1 VNNTSAMSASRLWAA
16 YLGEVRFEF
25 LKSLRTPAFAV
36 PTLFFPIMFY
46 VLFGILLGSL
56 RGNSN
61 MAIYTFATYG
71 VFGAMGPGLFG
82 FGVSLA
88 IEREQGLLTLKQA
101 LPSPPGTY
109 LLARAAMAML
119 FVAIISLLLIVLA
132 VTLGKVALTFSQGAL
147 LFVIDVLGALPF
159 CAIGMYVGSLVS
171 GQASPAIVNLIFL
184 PMAFL
189 SGLWLPLQFMPTML
203 QEMAALWPSYHL
215 AQLALDVVG
224 AQTNGTTGAHIAA
237 LGGVTVL
244 CFWLAMRRMYRG
256 GLRLFGAARGGPA
269 FPLRRAATASIV
281 WVSIALIIAG
291 IMGGKVTSKPA
302 ADTAATSTATST
314 DTADAKAPESPAGV
328 AAPADGSIAGFDAG
342 SANAAYGTGWSA
354 SSDEVVGGASTAA
367 IRVVDG
373 GAEDTHGALEIT
385 GTIRPGFQWPFAGA
399 IFMPNGPPM
408 QGMMD
413 YSKFKTLRL
422 FVRGDGKKY
431 VVTFFSTA
439 NQSSIPSSF
448 PFETGPE
455 WREVRVPLADFVED
469 LKRVRG
475 IMLGANGPEGEFRLQ
490 VDNVR
495 LE

>member
-1 VNNTSAMSASRLWAA
+1 VNNTSTMSASRLWAA
-16 YLGEVRFEF
+16 YLGEIRFEF

-56 RGNSN
+56 RGNSD
-61 MAIYTFATYG
+61 MALYTFATYG

-101 LPSPPGTY
+101 LPSPPGAY

-119 FVAIISLLLIVLA
+119 FVAIIAALLMVLA
-132 VTLGKVALTFSQGAL
+132 VTLGKVPLTLSQGAL
-147 LFVIDVLGALPF
+147 LFAIDVLGALPF

-189 SGLWLPLQFMPTML
+189 SGLWLPLQYMPKML
-203 QEMAALWPSYHL
+203 QDMAALWPSYHL

-224 AQTNGTTGAHIAA
+224 GQANGATGAHIAA
-237 LGGVTVL
+237 LSGVTVL

-256 GLRLFGAARGGPA
+256 GLRLFGAARGSGPA
-269 FPLRRAATASIV
+269 FPLRRVATASIV
-281 WVSIALIIAG
+281 WVSIALIIGG
-291 IMGGKVTSKPA
+291 IMGSKVTAKPA
-302 ADTAATSTATST
+302 AGTVDTSAEKASER
-314 DTADAKAPESPAGV
+314 APEPPAGV
-328 AAPADGSIAGFDAG
+328 AAPADGGIASFDAG
-342 SANAAYGTGWSA
+342 SANAVYGIGWNA
-354 SSDEVVGGASTAA
+354 SSDEVVGGASTAT
-367 IRVVDG
+367 IRVVDS
-373 GAEDTHGALEIT
+373 GAEGTRGSLEIT
-385 GTIRPGFQWPFAGA
+385 GAIRPGFQWPFAGA
-399 IFMPNGPPM
+399 IFWANGPPN

-422 FVRGDGKKY
+422 FVRGDGRKY
-431 VVTFFSTA
+431 AVTFFSTA
-439 NQSSIPSSF
+439 NQQSIPSTF

-475 IMLGANGPEGEFRLQ
+475 IMLGANEPAGDFRLQ
-490 VDNVR
+490 VDSVR

>member
-1 VNNTSAMSASRLWAA
+1 VNDTTTMSASRLWAA
-16 YLGEVRFEF
+16 YFGEVRFEF

-46 VLFGILLGSL
+46 VLFGILLGSM
-56 RGNSN
+56 RGNSG
-61 MAIYTFATYG
+61 MALYTFATYG

-101 LPSPPGTY
+101 LPSPPGAY

-119 FVAIISLLLIVLA
+119 FVAIIAVLLMVLA
-132 VTLGKVALTFSQGAL
+132 VTLGKVPLTFSQGAL

-189 SGLWLPLQFMPTML
+189 SGLWLPLQFMPAML
-203 QEMAALWPSYHL
+203 QDLAALWPSYHL
-215 AQLALDVVG
+215 AQLALGVVG
-224 AQTNGTTGAHIAA
+224 APTNGATGAHIAA
-237 LGGVTVL
+237 LSGVTVL

-256 GLRLFGAARGGPA
+256 GLRLFGAGRGGTA
-269 FPLRRAATASIV
+269 FPLRRVATASIV
-281 WVSIALIIAG
+281 WVSIALIIGG
-291 IMGGKVTSKPA
+291 IVGGKVTAKTA
-302 ADTAATSTATST
+302 VETAATSTEN
-314 DTADAKAPESPAGV
+314 AKEKASEAPAGV
-328 AAPADGSIAGFDAG
+328 AAPADGSIASFDAG

-373 GAEDTHGALEIT
+373 GAEDTRASLEIT

-399 IFMPNGPPM
+399 IFLPNLPPM

-439 NQSSIPSSF
+439 NQQSIPSSF
-448 PFETGPE
+448 PFDTGPE

-469 LKRVRG
+469 PKRVRG
-475 IMLGANGPEGEFRLQ
+475 IMLGANGPEGDFQLQ